1 MLGKEVKKVSFY
13 TLGCKLNFAETATIS
28 RKFTDNGYDK
38 VEFGDSSDVIVIN
51 TCSVTQLADKKC
63 RQAISKAARKS
74 PNAIVAVIGCYSQLK
89 PEEISH
95 IEGVDIVLGTKEK
108 FDILDYVSEY
118 ERQAAPNTI
127 VHSCEIDKVEDF
139 NPSFS
144 MFERT
149 RSFLK
154 IQDGCDYNCSYCTI
168 PLARGIS
175 RNTTIEKTV
184 AEASKIAS
192 QGIKEIVLTGVNIG
206 DFGKSTNETFTELV
220 RQLDE
225 VEGIERFRIS
235 SIEPNLLTNE
245 IIEFVSRSKRFVP
258 HFHIPLQSGC
268 NEILG
273 LMKRRYTRELFEN
286 RIKAI
291 KTIMPQACI
300 GADVIVG
307 FPGESDERF
316 NDTYT
321 FIESIEIS
329 YLHVFSYSERKDTK
343 AILLPQKVNPK
354 QKDLRSQQLIQLSD
368 KKRHAFYQQHIG
380 TTAQVLFESEQTE
393 GMMHGFTSNYIKVE
407 APFDNRKINQT
418 IDIKLLQIMPSG
430 DVAIE
435 YI

>member
-38 VEFGDSSDVIVIN
+38 VEFGDRSDVIVIN

-63 RQAISKAARKS
+63 RQAISKAARNS

-89 PEEISH
+89 PDEISH

-108 FDILDYVSEY
+108 FDILDYVHEY
-118 ERQAAPNTI
+118 EKQASPNTI
-127 VHSCEIDKVEDF
+127 VHSCEIDQAEEF

-175 RNTTIEKTV
+175 RNTTIEKTI
-184 AEASKIAS
+184 AEARKIAS

-220 RQLDE
+220 HQLDE

-245 IIEFVSRSKRFVP
+245 IIEFVARSKRFVP

-273 LMKRRYTRELFEN
+273 LMKRRYTRELFAN

-291 KTIMPQACI
+291 KAVMPEACI

-321 FIESIEIS
+321 FIESLDLS

-368 KKRHAFYQQHIG
+368 KKRHLFYQQHIG
-380 TTAQVLFESEQTE
+380 NTATVLFESEQTE

-407 APFDNRKINQT
+407 APFDHRKINQT
-418 IDIKLLQIMPSG
+418 IDIKLMQIMPSG